1 MDFANQRIHIP
12 IHHSSNNSK
21 DTTVQWI
28 NDPINGSEKYR
39 MKINIEGFN
48 QNEVTA
54 LSFLFL
60 IARFCYLEINRL
72 IYVLMGIDYSYTVSI
87 LKTRVK

>member
-1 MDFANQRIHIP
+1 MDSANQRIHIP
-12 IHHSSNNSK
+12 IHRSSNNSK

-28 NDPINGSEKYR
+28 NDPINGSEKYC

-54 LSFLFL
+54 LSFFFFDCEVLLFG
-60 IARFCYLEINRL
+60 N
-72 IYVLMGIDYSYTVSI
+72 
-87 LKTRVK
+87 K